1 MSARDTFHDLVK
13 QALQQD
19 GWTITHDPYALSA
32 DSFDLAIDLGAE
44 KVIAAQRN
52 ETKIA
57 VEIKTFAGPSKIT
70 EFYSAMGQFI
80 AYRTARTALDKQ
92 DPDRALYLAV
102 PDNLYDKFFATP
114 FLQEL
119 IQNNQIYLI
128 TYNINQETLSQWIPT
143 PSTVPISKP
152 S

>member
-1 MSARDTFHDLVK
+1 MPARDTFHNLVK
-13 QALQQD
+13 HALQQD
-19 GWTITHDPYALSA
+19 GWTITHDPYPLSA

-80 AYRTARTALDKQ
+80 AYRTALQNQ
-92 DPDRALYLAV
+92 DPDRLLYLAV

-114 FLQEL
+114 FLQQL
-119 IQNNQIYLI
+119 IQQNQIYLL
-128 TYNINQETLSQWIPT
+128 TYDINQETLNQWIPKLNT
-143 PSTVPISKP
+143 ETTSKP